1 MFGNGRARS
10 GVIVLPCGKLT
21 GTSLYIARTTHVS
34 CWLNKSKKLNK
45 QTHSKVR
52 HFTVLSKPLF
62 LRFWIDLEVD
72 AVGLWLS
79 ENGPLGERPVRAGTC
94 AAWNWVQASS
104 IKHSHLP
111 PPKKRCTQA
120 ASLGGKCS
128 QDFITHPHNL
138 IKLKSNFYASAEM
151 FWWGK

>member
-21 GTSLYIARTTHVS
+21 DTSLYIARTTHVS

-45 QTHSKVR
+45 QTHSKSEALYSLEQTLVSQILNR
-52 HFTVLSKPLF
+52 FRSWCGWFMVEWKWTIWWKTCKSRYMCSLKLS
-62 LRFWIDLEVD
+62 
-72 AVGLWLS
+72 
-79 ENGPLGERPVRAGTC
+79 
-94 AAWNWVQASS
+94 SS

-138 IKLKSNFYASAEM
+138 IKLKSNFYVSAEM